1 MRIYKNMKN
10 RKLSKILIDILVIL
24 MGNACI
30 AVAVAFFVIPNKLL
44 VGGTAGIAVA
54 MNAFWAIPEEI
65 VINVLIYTLF
75 FAGALVLGR
84 SFFLKTITSTIVYPV
99 LLTLAGDLYEVI
111 PKEYITM
118 DTLTS
123 IICAGVLVGFGIGIV
138 YRRNASTGGM
148 DIIPLIV
155 NKYTG
160 IPLHLLLLMV
170 DGFTVLLGVIAYGL
184 QASIYGVIS
193 VVLCSFVIDKT
204 ILLGAKQVK
213 QVQIISQESERILT
227 KILEDMDRGCTIVE
241 SRGGYTNEKRDMLMV
256 VVPIN
261 QYQMLINV
269 VHSIDP
275 SAFVIV
281 SDINEIRGRGF
292 TISREHLNH

>member
-1 MRIYKNMKN
+1 MNHKNWK
-10 RKLSKILIDILVIL
+10 KILTDMLVIL
-24 MGNACI
+24 LGNACI

-54 MNAFWAIPEEI
+54 VNAFWGLPEEL
-65 VINVLIYTLF
+65 VINGLIYTLF
-75 FAGALVLGR
+75 IAGALVLGR
-84 SFFLKTITSTIVYPV
+84 EFFLKTITSTIVYPV
-99 LLTLAGDLYEVI
+99 LLTMAGDIYEII

-123 IICAGVLVGFGIGIV
+123 IICAGILVGFGIGIV

-148 DIIPLIV
+148 DIIPLII

-160 IPLHLLLLMV
+160 IPLHILLMV
-170 DGFTVLLGVIAYGL
+170 VDCFTVLLGVIAYGL

-193 VVLCSFVIDKT
+193 VILSSFVINKT

-213 QVQIISQESERILT
+213 QVQIISLESEKILA

-241 SRGGYTNEKRDMLMV
+241 SRGGYTNQKRDMLMV

-261 QYQMLINV
+261 QYQTLINV
-269 VHSIDP
+269 VHSIDD

-292 TISREHLNH
+292 TLSREHL

>member
-1 MRIYKNMKN
+1 MKES
-10 RKLSKILIDILVIL
+10 RLKKILLDILVIL
-24 MGNACI
+24 VGNACI
-30 AVAVAFFVIPNKLL
+30 AIAVAFFVIPNKLL

-54 MNAFWAIPEEI
+54 LNAFWGIPEET
-65 VINVLIYTLF
+65 VIHILVYSLF
-75 FAGALVLGR
+75 VIGALILGK

-99 LLTLAGDLYEVI
+99 LLTLATDLYTII
-111 PKEYITM
+111 PKTYVTM

-123 IICAGVLVGFGIGIV
+123 VICSGILVGFGIGVV

-160 IPLHLLLLMV
+160 IPLHLLLLTV
-170 DGFTVLLGVIAYGL
+170 DCFTVLLGVIAYGL
-184 QASIYGVIS
+184 QASVYGVIS
-193 VVLCSFVIDKT
+193 VTLASFVIDKT
-204 ILLGAKQVK
+204 ILLGAKQTK
-213 QVQIISQESERILT
+213 QVQIISQESDTILE
-227 KILEDMDRGCTIVE
+227 KILADLDRGCTIVE

-261 QYQMLINV
+261 QYQILIDA
-269 VHSIDP
+269 VHSIDK

-281 SDINEIRGRGF
+281 SDIREIRGRGF
-292 TISREHLNH
+292 TIQRD

>member
-1 MRIYKNMKN
+1 MEKKKW
-10 RKLSKILIDILVIL
+10 RKWLLDIFIIIL
-24 MGNACI
+24 GNACI

-54 MNAFWAIPEEI
+54 VNAFWRIPEEI
-65 VINVLIYTLF
+65 IINTLIYVLF
-75 FAGALVLGR
+75 IAGAIVLGKG
-84 SFFLKTITSTIVYPV
+84 FFFKTITSTIVYPI
-99 LLTLAGDLYEVI
+99 LLTAAGRIYEII
-111 PKEYITM
+111 PAEYITM

-123 IICAGVLVGFGIGIV
+123 VICSGVLVGFGIGIV
-138 YRRNASTGGM
+138 YRRSASTGGM

-160 IPLHLLLLMV
+160 IPLHLLLMAV
-170 DGFTVLLGVIAYGL
+170 DCFTVLLGVIAYGL

-204 ILLGAKQVK
+204 ILLGAKQTK
-213 QVQIISQESERILT
+213 QIQIISEESE
-227 KILEDMDRGCTIVE
+227 KILEKILQDLDRGCTIVE
-241 SRGGYTNEKRDMLMV
+241 SRGGYTNRSRDMLMV

-261 QYQMLINV
+261 QYQTLIDL
-269 VHSIDP
+269 VHSIDS
-275 SAFVIV
+275 SAFIIV

-292 TISREHLNH
+292 TIQRENY

>member
-1 MRIYKNMKN
+1 MKN
-10 RKLSKILIDILVIL
+10 RNFSKILIDILVIIL
-24 MGNACI
+24 GNASI
-30 AVAVAFFVIPNKLL
+30 ALAVAFFVIPNKLL

-54 MNAFWAIPEEI
+54 VNAFWAIPEEI
-65 VINVLIYTLF
+65 VINVLIYALF
-75 FAGALVLGR
+75 IAGAIVLGKA
-84 SFFLKTITSTIVYPV
+84 FFLKTITSTIVYPV

-123 IICAGVLVGFGIGIV
+123 IICSGLLVGFGIGIV

-148 DIIPLIV
+148 DIIPLII

-160 IPLHLLLLMV
+160 IPLHILLLLV

-204 ILLGAKQVK
+204 ILLDAKQVK
-213 QVQIISQESERILT
+213 QVQIISQESEKILE

-241 SRGGYTNEKRDMLMV
+241 SRGGYTNKKRDMLMV

-261 QYQMLINV
+261 QYQTLIDV
-269 VHSIDP
+269 VHSIDK
-275 SAFVIV
+275 SAFVII

-292 TISREHLNH
+292 TLERKHL

>member
-1 MRIYKNMKN
+1 MEKKKLYKIMV
-10 RKLSKILIDILVIL
+10 DILMIL
-24 MGNACI
+24 LGNACI

-54 MNAFWAIPEEI
+54 INAFWSIPEEI
-65 VINVLIYTLF
+65 VIKVLIYTLF
-75 FAGALVLGR
+75 VAGALVLGR
-84 SFFLKTITSTIVYPV
+84 GFFLKTVTSTIVYPM
-99 LLTLAGDLYEVI
+99 LLTLANDLYEII
-111 PKEYITM
+111 PKQYVTM

-123 IICAGVLVGFGIGIV
+123 IICSGVLVGFGIGIV

-148 DIIPLIV
+148 DIIPLII
-155 NKYTG
+155 NKYTH
-160 IPLHLLLLMV
+160 IPLHILVMMV
-170 DGFTVLLGVIAYGL
+170 DCFTVLLGVIAYGL
-184 QASIYGVIS
+184 QAAIYGVIS

-204 ILLGAKQVK
+204 ILLGAKQTK
-213 QVQIISQESERILT
+213 QVQIISQKSDEILS
-227 KILEDMDRGCTIVE
+227 KILEDLDRGCTIVE

-261 QYQMLINV
+261 QYQTLIDV
-269 VHSIDP
+269 VHALDD

-292 TISREHLNH
+292 TLQREHL

>member
-1 MRIYKNMKN
+1 MEKNKRLN
-10 RKLSKILIDILVIL
+10 KLLIDFFVIL
-24 MGNACI
+24 LGNACI

-44 VGGTAGIAVA
+44 VGGTAGIAVLI
-54 MNAFWAIPEEI
+54 NAFWAIPEEI

-75 FAGALVLGR
+75 IAGALVLGKA
-84 SFFLKTITSTIVYPV
+84 FFLKTITSTLVYPV
-99 LLTLAGDLYEVI
+99 LLSLATELHDRM
-111 PKEYITM
+111 PKELIQT

-123 IICAGVLVGFGIGIV
+123 IICCGLLVGFGLGIV
-138 YRRNASTGGM
+138 YRRHASTGGL

-160 IPLHLLLLMV
+160 IPLHILLMCV
-170 DGFTVLLGVIAYGL
+170 DGITVLLGVIAYGL
-184 QASIYGVIS
+184 QASIYGAIS

-204 ILLGAKQVK
+204 ILLGAKKVK
-213 QVQIISQESERILT
+213 QVQIISQKSDDILE
-227 KILEDMDRGCTIVE
+227 KILEDLDRGCTILE

-256 VVPIN
+256 VVPMN
-261 QYQMLINV
+261 QYQKLIDT
-269 VHSIDP
+269 VHEIDK

-292 TISREHLNH
+292 TLRRDFV

>member
-1 MRIYKNMKN
+1 MKKKKLYK
-10 RKLSKILIDILVIL
+10 IVIDILMIFL
-24 MGNACI
+24 GNACI

-54 MNAFWAIPEEI
+54 LNAFWAIPEEV

-75 FAGALVLGR
+75 IAGAIVLGKA
-84 SFFLKTITSTIVYPV
+84 FFLKTITSTLVYPV
-99 LLTLAGDLYEVI
+99 LLTLAGELYEII

-123 IICAGVLVGFGIGIV
+123 IICSGVLVGFGIGIV
-138 YRRNASTGGM
+138 YKRNASTGGM
-148 DIIPLIV
+148 DIIPLII
-155 NKYTG
+155 NKYTH
-160 IPLHLLLLMV
+160 IPLHILLMMV
-170 DGFTVLLGVIAYGL
+170 DCFTVLLGVIAYGL

-193 VVLCSFVIDKT
+193 VALCSFVIDKT
-204 ILLGAKQVK
+204 ILLGAKQTK
-213 QVQIISQESERILT
+213 QVQIISEESDRILE
-227 KILEDMDRGCTIVE
+227 KILEDLDRGCTIVE

-261 QYQMLINV
+261 QYQTLIDV
-269 VHSIDP
+269 VHSIDS

-292 TISREHLNH
+292 TLKREHL

>member
-1 MRIYKNMKN
+1 MEKKKI
-10 RKLSKILIDILVIL
+10 RKTLIDILVIL
-24 MGNACI
+24 IGNACI
-30 AVAVAFFVIPNKLL
+30 AIAVAFFVIPNKLL

-54 MNAFWAIPEEI
+54 VNAFWAIPEEI

-75 FAGALVLGR
+75 VAGALVLGR
-84 SFFLKTITSTIVYPV
+84 AFFLKTVTSTIVYPV
-99 LLTLAGDLYEVI
+99 LLTLANDLYEII
-111 PKEYITM
+111 PKQYITM

-148 DIIPLIV
+148 DIIPLII
-155 NKYTG
+155 NKYTH
-160 IPLHLLLLMV
+160 IPLHILLMMV
-170 DGFTVLLGVIAYGL
+170 DCFTVLLGVIAYGL
-184 QASIYGVIS
+184 QAAIYGVIS

-204 ILLGAKQVK
+204 ILLGAKQTK
-213 QVQIISQESERILT
+213 QVQIISQKSDEILS
-227 KILEDMDRGCTIVE
+227 KILEDLDRGCTILE

-261 QYQMLINV
+261 QYQTLIDV
-269 VHSIDP
+269 VHALDD

-292 TISREHLNH
+292 TLQREHL

>member
-1 MRIYKNMKN
+1 MNDKKW
-10 RKLSKILIDILVIL
+10 SKFVIDILVIL
-24 MGNACI
+24 LGNACI

-54 MNAFWAIPEEI
+54 INAFWKIPEEI
-65 VINVLIYTLF
+65 VINILIYTLF
-75 FAGALVLGR
+75 IAGALVLGKE
-84 SFFLKTITSTIVYPV
+84 FFLKTITSTIVYPV
-99 LLTLAGDLYEVI
+99 LLTLAGDLYEII
-111 PKEYITM
+111 PKEYVTM

-123 IICAGVLVGFGIGIV
+123 IICTGVLVGFGIGIV
-138 YRRNASTGGM
+138 YKRHASTGGM

-155 NKYTG
+155 NKYTD
-160 IPLHLLLLMV
+160 IPLHILLMMV

-204 ILLGAKQVK
+204 ILMGAKQVK
-213 QVQIISQESERILT
+213 QVQIISQESEKILE

-241 SRGGYTNEKRDMLMV
+241 SRGGYTNQRRDMLMV

-261 QYQMLINV
+261 QYQTLIDV
-269 VHSIDP
+269 VHAIDV

-281 SDINEIRGRGF
+281 SDIKEIRGRGF
-292 TISREHLNH
+292 TISREDL

>member
-1 MRIYKNMKN
+1 MKEK
-10 RKLSKILIDILVIL
+10 RWKKLLIDILVIIL
-24 MGNACI
+24 GNTCI

-54 MNAFWAIPEEI
+54 VNAFLGISEEI
-65 VINVLIYTLF
+65 IINTLIYTLF
-75 FAGALVLGR
+75 IAGSLVLGKG
-84 SFFLKTITSTIVYPV
+84 FFFKTITSTLVYPV
-99 LLTLAGDLYEVI
+99 LLTMAGELYEII
-111 PKEYITM
+111 PQEYIAM

-123 IICAGVLVGFGIGIV
+123 IICSGLLVGFGIGIV

-160 IPLHLLLLMV
+160 IPLHLLLMAV
-170 DGFTVLLGVIAYGL
+170 DCFTVLLGVIAYGL
-184 QASIYGVIS
+184 QASVYGVIS

-204 ILLGAKQVK
+204 ILLGAKQTK
-213 QVQIISQESERILT
+213 QVQIISEDSDEILSRILQD
-227 KILEDMDRGCTIVE
+227 LDRGCTIVE
-241 SRGGYTNEKRDMLMV
+241 SRGGYTNKSRDMLMV

-261 QYQMLINV
+261 QYQTLIDLI
-269 VHSIDP
+269 HSIDP
-275 SAFVIV
+275 SAFIIV

-292 TISREHLNH
+292 TIQREWGNY

>member
-1 MRIYKNMKN
+1 MKEK
-10 RKLSKILIDILVIL
+10 RWKKLLLDILVIVL
-24 MGNACI
+24 GNACI

-54 MNAFWAIPEEI
+54 VNAFWGIPEEI
-65 VINVLIYTLF
+65 IINTLIYTLF
-75 FAGALVLGR
+75 IAGSLVLGKG
-84 SFFLKTITSTIVYPV
+84 FFFKTITSTLVYPV
-99 LLTLAGDLYEVI
+99 LLTMAGDLYEII
-111 PKEYITM
+111 PQEYIAM

-123 IICAGVLVGFGIGIV
+123 IICSGLLVGFGIGIV

-160 IPLHLLLLMV
+160 IPLHLLLMAV
-170 DGFTVLLGVIAYGL
+170 DCFTVLLGVIAYGL
-184 QASIYGVIS
+184 QASVYGVIS

-204 ILLGAKQVK
+204 ILLGAKQTK
-213 QVQIISQESERILT
+213 QVQIISEDSEEILSRILQD
-227 KILEDMDRGCTIVE
+227 LDRGCTIVE
-241 SRGGYTNEKRDMLMV
+241 SRGGYTNKSRDMLMV

-261 QYQMLINV
+261 QYQTLINLI
-269 VHSIDP
+269 HSIDP
-275 SAFVIV
+275 SAFIIV

-292 TISREHLNH
+292 TIQREWGKY

>member
-1 MRIYKNMKN
+1 MKE
-10 RKLSKILIDILVIL
+10 KSFYKILLDILVIVL
-24 MGNACI
+24 GNASI
-30 AVAVAFFVIPNKLL
+30 ALSVAFFVIPNKLL

-54 MNAFWAIPEEI
+54 INAFWGVPEEL
-65 VINVLIYTLF
+65 VIHILIYTLF
-75 FAGALVLGR
+75 VAGAIVLGKE
-84 SFFLKTITSTIVYPV
+84 FFLKTITSTIVYPV
-99 LLTLAGDLYEVI
+99 LLTLANDLYEII
-111 PKEYITM
+111 PTDMIQM

-148 DIIPLIV
+148 DIIPLII

-160 IPLHLLLLMV
+160 IPLHILLLLV
-170 DGFTVLLGVIAYGL
+170 DGLTVLLGVIAYGL

-213 QVQIISQESERILT
+213 QVQIISQESEKILA

-261 QYQMLINV
+261 QYRTLIDV
-269 VHSIDP
+269 VHSIDK
-275 SAFVIV
+275 SAFVII

-292 TISREHLNH
+292 TLERKHLNH